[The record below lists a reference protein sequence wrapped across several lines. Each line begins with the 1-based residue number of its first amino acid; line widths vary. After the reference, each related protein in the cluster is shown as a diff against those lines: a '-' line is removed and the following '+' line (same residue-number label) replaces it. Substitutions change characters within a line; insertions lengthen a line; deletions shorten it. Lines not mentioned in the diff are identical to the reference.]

1 MPSKRKPARADR
13 RSGTVAGI
21 IVVLIA
27 AVVGYLTFKSSPHIA
42 PRPTACVAGPAGQEL
57 QLTTSQAAI
66 AADIAGV
73 ANRLNMPPRAVAIAY
88 ATALQ
93 ESKLADLRYG
103 DRDSVGVFQ
112 QRPSEGWGTTRQIE
126 DPLYASGRFFKA
138 LATVPRYLHMPIYA
152 AAQAVQH
159 SADGS
164 AYAQYASMGVELASA
179 FSGTE
184 PRGVWCTYG
193 SAPGKPRL
201 AAASKLL
208 ASAFGSLPRRQ
219 SVDPAVTVTTRDSR
233 QGWAVAAWLVSNASE
248 YGITYVRYD
257 GYQWSGFHGNGH
269 WAAEPPKA
277 RTRAAPSA
285 VVFG

>member
-1 MPSKRKPARADR
+1 
-13 RSGTVAGI
+13 
-21 IVVLIA
+21 VVLIA

-201 AAASKLL
+201 AAASRLL